1 MTRNLVVSE
10 FHIYHRIKF
19 RSWGHQ
25 VYANT
30 WSPYKGEKLAT
41 YLHDQEA
48 LEYDK
53 YAVGMYEKKD
63 DELIK

>member
-1 MTRNLVVSE
+1 M
-10 FHIYHRIKF
+10 
-19 RSWGHQ
+19 
-25 VYANT
+25 YANT

-63 DELIK
+63 DELVK